1 MSVTGDCIVKTG
13 IVDHLDDKNIYIRI
27 VSVSACA
34 SCESKGSCT
43 TAESTEKLIEV
54 DRTHAPYARPGQQ
67 VKVSMN
73 SRNGALA
80 VILGYGMPFIILI
93 ISLVVSTNYMSEG
106 VAGLISISLLLPYF
120 GGLYFFRNMLKQQ
133 FRFSIEQ

>member
-13 IVDHLDDKNIYIRI
+13 VVDHLDDKSIYIRI

-43 TAESTEKLIEV
+43 TSESTEKLIEV
-54 DRTHAPYARPGQQ
+54 DRRTAPDAMPGQQ
-67 VKVSMN
+67 VNVSMN
-73 SRNGALA
+73 SRNGTLA
-80 VILGYGMPFIILI
+80 VILAYGMPFIILI
-93 ISLVVSTNYMSEG
+93 ISLVILTNYLSEG

-120 GGLYFFRNMLKQQ
+120 AGLYFFRDTLKQQ
-133 FRFSIEQ
+133 FRFSIKQ

>member
-1 MSVTGDCIVKTG
+1 MSVTGDCIAKTG
-13 IVDHLDDKNIYIRI
+13 VVDHLDDKNIYIRI

-34 SCESKGSCT
+34 SCESKGSCS

-54 DRTHAPYARPGQQ
+54 DRNHSPDIKPGQQ

-73 SRNGALA
+73 SRNGTLA

-93 ISLVVSTNYMSEG
+93 IALVVLTNFMSEG
-106 VAGLISISLLLPYF
+106 IAGLISISLLLPYF
-120 GGLYFFRNMLKQQ
+120 AGLYFFRNRLKRQ
-133 FRFSIEQ
+133 FRFTIEH

>member
-1 MSVTGDCIVKTG
+1 MSVTGDCIIKTG
-13 IVDHLDDKNIYIRI
+13 VVDHFDDKNIFIRI

-43 TAESTEKLIEV
+43 TAESAEKLIEV
-54 DRTHAPYARPGQQ
+54 DRNTAPDVKPGQQ

-73 SRNGALA
+73 SRNGTLA
-80 VILGYGMPFIILI
+80 VLLGYGMPFIILI
-93 ISLVVSTNYMSEG
+93 ISLIILTNYMSEG
-106 VAGLISISLLLPYF
+106 IAGLISISLLLPYF
-120 GGLYFFRNMLKQQ
+120 AGLYFFRNLLKQQ

>member
-13 IVDHLDDKNIYIRI
+13 VVDHFDDKNIFIRI

-43 TAESTEKLIEV
+43 TAESAEKLIEV
-54 DRTHAPYARPGQQ
+54 DRNTAPDVKPGQQ

-73 SRNGALA
+73 SRNGTLA
-80 VILGYGMPFIILI
+80 VLLGYGMPFIILI
-93 ISLVVSTNYMSEG
+93 ISLIILTNYMSEG
-106 VAGLISISLLLPYF
+106 IAGLISISLLLPYF
-120 GGLYFFRNMLKQQ
+120 AGLYFFRNLLKQQ